1 MARDNVFP
9 PGLRAYVAQ
18 EQLGQNNQAQKLGM
32 LAQLMNLQGQM
43 QDRQLQQQMMPLKLE
58 GMLAELEDRKAKVA
72 QSQARGAF
80 FSPENQQNYME
91 GGRPEISLPED
102 MQGPVS
108 AAVPGQMNMGRFM
121 QDAAARNHIPPETY
135 FNHQQQV
142 AQRQQAAE
150 LQAQTRREQI
160 EGEIQREK
168 IRSEDRN
175 LALAERDESRRRGEA
190 LQVMLANQSQA
201 NARQIAQMGIDGR
214 REAAQFALANR
225 APPQPQAPTLVYRQ
239 EPDGSTTAVDFR
251 TGKEMQG
258 VMPAGAATAGAKAA
272 VTKKVS
278 QTGVQE
284 AFDQVFS
291 ILDSKDPAT
300 GAPTEKPTGSGIG
313 SLVDTAGRFI
323 GVNPSGSVPA
333 AKLKT
338 LSATLASKAPRFE
351 GPQSDKDVKLY
362 SEMMGMVGD
371 DTKTVAERVAAAQ
384 TAHSL
389 HVKYDKPGG
398 SATPSNAPAAPS
410 KVRKYN
416 PATGKIE

>member
-1 MARDNVFP
+1 
-9 PGLRAYVAQ
+9 
-18 EQLGQNNQAQKLGM
+18 
-32 LAQLMNLQGQM
+32 
-43 QDRQLQQQMMPLKLE
+43 
-58 GMLAELEDRKAKVA
+58 
-72 QSQARGAF
+72 
-80 FSPENQQNYME
+80 
-91 GGRPEISLPED
+91 

-135 FNHQQQV
+135 FNHQQQNENKRLQMESNEQQKMFQLQ
-142 AQRQQAAE
+142 QRQWQIEQQLQNQNLNREQQAA
-150 LQAQTRREQI
+150 LAQ
-160 EGEIQREK
+160 
-168 IRSEDRN
+168 
-175 LALAERDESRRRGEA
+175 
-190 LQVMLANQSQA
+190 QA
-201 NARQIAQMGIDGR
+201 NAVRLQIAEAGQATQRQVAQMGIEGR
-214 REAAQFALANR
+214 RDLAQFAVANR

-338 LSATLASKAPRFE
+338 LSATLTSKAPRFE

-384 TAHSL
+384 TAYSL

-398 SATPSNAPAAPS
+398 SAAPANAPAAPS
-410 KVRKYN
+410 RVRKYN
-416 PATGKIE
+416 PETGKIE

>member
-1 MARDNVFP
+1 MAHNNVFP

-32 LAQLMNLQGQM
+32 LAQLMNMQGQM
-43 QDRQLQQQMMPLKLE
+43 QDRQLQAQMMPLKLE
-58 GMLAELEDRKAKVA
+58 GMLAELEA
-72 QSQARGAF
+72 QKEKTAQAQDKRAF
-80 FSPENQQNYME
+80 FSPQNQQQYME
-91 GGRPEISLPED
+91 GGRPEITLPED

-135 FNHQQQV
+135 FNHQQQNENKRLQMESNEQQKMFQLQ
-142 AQRQQAAE
+142 QRQWQIEQQLNNQNLNREQQAA
-150 LQAQTRREQI
+150 LAQ
-160 EGEIQREK
+160 
-168 IRSEDRN
+168 
-175 LALAERDESRRRGEA
+175 
-190 LQVMLANQSQA
+190 QA
-201 NARQIAQMGIDGR
+201 NAVRLQIAEAGQATQRQVAQMGIDGR
-214 REAAQFALANR
+214 RDLAQFAVANR
-225 APPQPQAPTLVYRQ
+225 APAAPQAPTLVYRQ

-398 SATPSNAPAAPS
+398 SAPPSGGPKPPAANDPLGI
-410 KVRKYN
+410 RR
-416 PATGKIE
+416 